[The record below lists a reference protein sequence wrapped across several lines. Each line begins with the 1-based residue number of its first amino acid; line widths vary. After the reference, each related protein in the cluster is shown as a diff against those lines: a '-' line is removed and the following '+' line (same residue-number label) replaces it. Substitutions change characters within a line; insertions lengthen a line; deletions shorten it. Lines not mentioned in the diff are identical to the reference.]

1 LSHQHNMKKEI
12 NARADYEVFGSKL
25 RGTEEVEKKVK
36 AVIVKKE
43 TAENLKTLG
52 KALLVEWK
60 ATEEN
65 VSNFKLAFSKFEEK
79 LDQNKAEIS
88 RCFAKEKEIENTK
101 TQSARKI
108 VVPENKS
115 IS

>member
-1 LSHQHNMKKEI
+1 MKKK
-12 NARADYEVFGSKL
+12 NSALADYEVFRSKL
-25 RGTEEVEKKVK
+25 RGTDEVEKLVK
-36 AVIVKKE
+36 AVITKKE
-43 TAENLKTLG
+43 TVDNLKTLG

-60 ATEEN
+60 STEED

-88 RCFAKEKEIENTK
+88 RCFAKDKEAENTK
-101 TQSARKI
+101 ARSKNKRVI
-108 VVPENKS
+108 PENKS